1 MKKANEDIDA
11 IVNMKDKRTF
21 SNTMEPLSKME
32 ANMQHSSSAISFYSQ
47 VSTDKNIREAAK
59 GFAKR
64 FGVLSTDLW
73 MREDLYRSVKGFDTE
88 ARKNGEYEQLDSASR
103 RYLNHTL

>member
-1 MKKANEDIDA
+1 MNKANEDIDDV
-11 IVNMKDKRTF
+11 VNLKEKRTF

-32 ANMQHSSSAISFYSQ
+32 AKMQHSSSAISFYSQ

-64 FGVLSTDLW
+64 FGVL
-73 MREDLYRSVKGFDTE
+73 
-88 ARKNGEYEQLDSASR
+88 
-103 RYLNHTL
+103 